1 MPPLDLSG
9 VVQPPEEKPIPVAKI
24 IQVIE
29 ATSGTLPQDELDK
42 INMDNIE
49 SPQINDVNN
58 DGLRL
63 SIVTPGMNIV
73 PVEGNG
79 AGNIAD
85 GESDKNI
92 KFNVTF
98 RK

>member
-1 MPPLDLSG
+1 
-9 VVQPPEEKPIPVAKI
+9 
-24 IQVIE
+24 
-29 ATSGTLPQDELDK
+29 
-42 INMDNIE
+42 MDNLE
-49 SPQINDVNN
+49 SLQINDVNN
-58 DGLRL
+58 DKLRL
-63 SIVTPGMNIV
+63 SIVTPGMDNG
-73 PVEGNG
+73 PLEGNG